1 MEFSLEL
8 LTERISRVR
17 ERIERAA
24 MRAGRDPAQVN
35 LLPVTKTLPATAVLA
50 AHQAGLTAIGENRV
64 QEAITKKK
72 EVDAPIRWELIGH
85 LQSNKVKAATLTFDR
100 IQSVD
105 SPKRLDQIDRQAA
118 EASKVMPV
126 LLQINAGRDPAK
138 FGAELEAVPALL
150 EHALQCTH
158 LQIDGLMTIG
168 PLDEDPT
175 VARETFARLRTCR
188 DRMVQTFGCPLPELS
203 MGMSGD
209 FEAAVEEGSTLLR
222 LGTILFGKRSRA

>member
-1 MEFSLEL
+1 MEFLLEL
-8 LTERISRVR
+8 LTERINLIR

-50 AHQAGLTAIGENRV
+50 AHRAGLTAIGENRV
-64 QEAITKKK
+64 QEAVTKKK
-72 EVDAPIRWELIGH
+72 EVDVPIRWELIGH
-85 LQSNKVKAATLTFDR
+85 LQSNKVKAAVLTFER

-118 EASKVMPV
+118 EAGKVMPV

-150 EHALQCTH
+150 KHALQCTH

-168 PLDEDPT
+168 PLVQDPA
-175 VARETFARLRTCR
+175 VARETFARLRACR
-188 DRMVQTFGCPLPELS
+188 DRMVREFGCPLPELS

-222 LGTILFGKRSRA
+222 LGTILFGKRNRA